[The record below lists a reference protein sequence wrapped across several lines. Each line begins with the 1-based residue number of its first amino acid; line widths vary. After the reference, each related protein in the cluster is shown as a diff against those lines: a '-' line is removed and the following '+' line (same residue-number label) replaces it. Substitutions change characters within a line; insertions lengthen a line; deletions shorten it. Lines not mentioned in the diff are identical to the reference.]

1 MASNRSDVS
10 TRRIVVGAHYG
21 TGDWL
26 LQRVT
31 AVVLVFYTLLLLGA
45 LLLTPELTY
54 GTWSGLFANV
64 WMKVATLL
72 ALIALIYHAW
82 VGVRD
87 IFMDYIKPTGVRL
100 VLHVATVV
108 ALLGYALWAVIVL
121 WRV

>member
-1 MASNRSDVS
+1 MASNRSDLS
-10 TRRIVVGAHYG
+10 SRRIVVGAHYG
-21 TGDWL
+21 TRDWL

-31 AVVLVFYTLLLLGA
+31 AIVLAVYTVILLAA
-45 LLLTPELTY
+45 LLWMPVFTY
-54 GTWSGLFANV
+54 GTWSGLFATV

-72 ALIALIYHAW
+72 ALFALIYHAW

-100 VLHVATVV
+100 FLHAATVV

>member
-1 MASNRSDVS
+1 MT

-31 AVVLVFYTLLLLGA
+31 AIVLVVYTLILLGA
-45 LLLTPELTY
+45 LLATSELTY
-54 GTWSGLFANV
+54 GTWSGLFATV

-72 ALIALIYHAW
+72 ALLAVTYHAW
-82 VGVRD
+82 VGMRD
-87 IFMDYIKPTGVRL
+87 IFMDYVKATGVRL
-100 VLHVATVV
+100 ALQVAVV
-108 ALLGYALWAVIVL
+108 IALLAYAIWAVIVL